1 MDSRPATEAST
12 GRQLRRSA
20 IAEAVASDPAQRG
33 VASIG
38 APGWP
43 SRTPIWGRRT
53 PIWVGLGA
61 VVALTAAVIIGTML
75 RTGTPRGVTSATSAP
90 VAPATPSAQAPAM
103 PPATAASAAQAGAP
117 VAPAETTNTGTP
129 VSTWDKVAQCES
141 GGNWATSTGN
151 GFHGGLQFTASTWRS
166 FGGSGMP
173 HQASR
178 TEQIAVAERVLA
190 AQGWKAWPACSHKLG
205 LR

>member
-12 GRQLRRSA
+12 GRHLLRSA
-20 IAEAVASDPAQRG
+20 IAEAAASDPAQRG
-33 VASIG
+33 VASTG

-43 SRTPIWGRRT
+43 SRTTIWGRRT

-75 RTGTPRGVTSATSAP
+75 RTGTPGGVTSATSAP
-90 VAPATPSAQAPAM
+90 ADAATPSAQAPAM
-103 PPATAASAAQAGAP
+103 PPATAPSAAPAGAP
-117 VAPAETTNTGTP
+117 VAPADTP

-141 GGNWATSTGN
+141 GGDWTTSTGN
-151 GFHGGLQFTASTWRS
+151 GFHGGLQFTATTWRS

-178 TEQIAVAERVLA
+178 TEQIAVAERVLT
-190 AQGWKAWPACSHKLG
+190 AQGWKAWPACSHT
-205 LR
+205 

>member
-1 MDSRPATEAST
+1 MDSRPATQASK
-12 GRQLRRSA
+12 GRHLLRSA
-20 IAEAVASDPAQRG
+20 IAEAVASDPPQRV
-33 VASIG
+33 VACIA
-38 APGWP
+38 APGWR
-43 SRTPIWGRRT
+43 SRT

-75 RTGTPRGVTSATSAP
+75 RTGTPGGVTSATSAP
-90 VAPATPSAQAPAM
+90 ADAATPSAQE
-103 PPATAASAAQAGAP
+103 PATAPSAAQAGAP
-117 VAPAETTNTGTP
+117 VAPADTGTP
-129 VSTWDKVAQCES
+129 VSTWDKVAQCE
-141 GGNWATSTGN
+141 GGGDWATSTGN

>member
-1 MDSRPATEAST
+1 MDFRPATQASK
-12 GRQLRRSA
+12 GRHLLRSA
-20 IAEAVASDPAQRG
+20 IAEAVASDPAQRV
-33 VASIG
+33 VACIA
-38 APGWP
+38 APGWR
-43 SRTPIWGRRT
+43 SRT

-61 VVALTAAVIIGTML
+61 IALTAAVIIGTML
-75 RTGTPRGVTSATSAP
+75 RTGTPGGVTSATSAP
-90 VAPATPSAQAPAM
+90 ADAATPSAQAPAM
-103 PPATAASAAQAGAP
+103 PPATAPSAAQAGAP
-117 VAPAETTNTGTP
+117 VAPADTGTP

-141 GGNWATSTGN
+141 GGDWATSTGN

-178 TEQIAVAERVLA
+178 TQQIAVAERVLA
-190 AQGWKAWPACSHKLG
+190 AQGWKAWPACSRKLG

>member
-1 MDSRPATEAST
+1 MDSRPATQAST
-12 GRQLRRSA
+12 GRPLLRSA
-20 IAEAVASDPAQRG
+20 IAEAVASDPAQRV
-33 VASIG
+33 VAFTG
-38 APGWP
+38 AP
-43 SRTPIWGRRT
+43 IWRSRT

-61 VVALTAAVIIGTML
+61 VVALTTAVIIGTML
-75 RTGTPRGVTSATSAP
+75 RTGTPRGITSAASAPAAAAAPSTQAPATAPSAAQASAP
-90 VAPATPSAQAPAM
+90 VAPAD
-103 PPATAASAAQAGAP
+103 
-117 VAPAETTNTGTP
+117 TGTP

>member
-1 MDSRPATEAST
+1 MDSRPATQAST
-12 GRQLRRSA
+12 GRHLLRSA
-20 IAEAVASDPAQRG
+20 IAEAVASDPAQRV
-33 VASIG
+33 VACIA
-38 APGWP
+38 APGWR
-43 SRTPIWGRRT
+43 SRT

-61 VVALTAAVIIGTML
+61 VALTAAVIIGTML
-75 RTGTPRGVTSATSAP
+75 RTGTPGGVTSATPAP
-90 VAPATPSAQAPAM
+90 ADAATPSAQAPAM
-103 PPATAASAAQAGAP
+103 PPATAPSAAQAGAP
-117 VAPAETTNTGTP
+117 VAPADTP

-141 GGNWATSTGN
+141 GGNWTTSTGN